1 MNATAIAQP
10 LPPRSARALRA
21 FGVVLA
27 WLLGVAPI
35 MLGSARCNVAAIF
48 HRPCPGCGMTRAIHL
63 LRDGD
68 IVASL
73 RMHALAVPV
82 VATTIAFGAITVWLT
97 WSQGTPFRLWET
109 RIGRVSTWALVAVH
123 VAVLLFWA
131 LRAFGL
137 FGGPVPVD

>member
-1 MNATAIAQP
+1 MNAPAMAQP
-10 LPPRSARALRA
+10 LPPRGARALRA

-27 WLLGVAPI
+27 WLFGVAPVA
-35 MLGSARCNVAAIF
+35 LGSARCNVAAVL
-48 HRPCPGCGMTRAIHL
+48 HRPCPGCGMTRAMHL

-68 IVASL
+68 ILGSL
-73 RMHALAVPV
+73 RMHALAVPI
-82 VATTIAFGAITVWLT
+82 VATTAAFAAITVWLT

-109 RIGRVSTWALVAVH
+109 RLGRGATWALVGVH
-123 VAVLLFWA
+123 VAVVVFWA